1 MGTNKHNTHILERGK
16 SIHENSFTMKMNS
29 HQDNHLHDT
38 GCMSYCDPADLKRL
52 IEKNTSLKTLNLSG
66 EHQKKQQMA
75 FINKSRFLSSGNH
88 IDSIGAREL
97 SEALTTNTTLTS
109 LSLGSGHRKEI
120 QTTKAWIEPCF
131 SMAQNDR

>member
-1 MGTNKHNTHILERGK
+1 MGTSKHNTHILERGK
-16 SIHENSFTMKMNS
+16 SIHEKYFTMKRNS
-29 HQDNHLHDT
+29 HQDKHFHDT
-38 GCMSYCDPADLKRL
+38 GCMSYCDPADLKRI

-66 EHQKKQQMA
+66 EHQKKPQKA

-109 LSLGSGHRKEI
+109 LSLGGGHRKEI
-120 QTTKAWIEPCF
+120 QTTNGWIEPYF